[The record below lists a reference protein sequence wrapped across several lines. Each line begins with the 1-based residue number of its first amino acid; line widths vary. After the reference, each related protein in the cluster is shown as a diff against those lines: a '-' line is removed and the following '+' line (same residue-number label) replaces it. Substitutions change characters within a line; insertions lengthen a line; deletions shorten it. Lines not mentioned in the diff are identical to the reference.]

1 MKIAIITPVFPP
13 YFAGISNVAAN
24 EARGLSQAGNEVTVI
39 TPKNSFQDLELEKTL
54 KGYKVVRLSPLLK
67 FGNAALIKY
76 NKKLLK
82 DFDIIHLHYPFIGG
96 FFSLS
101 RFISKLRVPLVVTYH
116 MDLIGRGWKSWFFK
130 LYTFLTLPK
139 IIKITQKII
148 VSSLDYARNSNLAP
162 DLLKEPQKFI
172 EVPFGVEIKNYES
185 GIIDYELRN
194 RLGIK
199 GKEKIILFV
208 GVLDKAHYFKGVDIL
223 LRSFREVNLLPQ
235 ISCRLII
242 VGDGDLRLRY
252 EKQARDLGVLDKVI
266 FAGRVSKENLR
277 SYYRLADIFVL
288 PSIDSS
294 EACGLVLLEA
304 MSFGVPVIA
313 SNLPGVRMQVGDRG
327 LLIDPKKENELTE
340 ALKNVLM
347 NETMRMEMG
356 RRARRW
362 VEINRSFDLETKNIL
377 AVYKSVDF

>member
-1 MKIAIITPVFPP
+1 MKIAIITPVFLP
-13 YFAGISNVAAN
+13 YFAGISHVAAN

-39 TPKNSFQDLELEKTL
+39 TPRYSFQDSELEKTL
-54 KGYKVVRLSPLLK
+54 KGYKVIRLNPLIK

-82 DFDIIHLHYPFIGG
+82 NFDIIHFHYPFIGG
-96 FFSLS
+96 FFSLL
-101 RFISKLRVPLVVTYH
+101 RFISKSRIPLVVTYH

-130 LYTFLTLPK
+130 LYTFLTLPN

-172 EVPFGVEIKNYES
+172 EVPFGVETKNYET
-185 GIIDYELRN
+185 GIIDHELRN

-199 GKEKIILFV
+199 EKEKTILFV
-208 GVLDKAHYFKGVDIL
+208 GALDKAHYFKGVDIL
-223 LRSFREVNLLPQ
+223 LKSFREVNLLPQ

-252 EKQARDLGVLDKVI
+252 EKQAQDLDMPDKVI

-277 SYYRLADIFVL
+277 SYYKLADIFVL

-304 MSFGVPVIA
+304 MSFGIPVIA
-313 SNLPGVRMQVGDRG
+313 SNLPGVRTQVGDRG
-327 LLIDPKKENELTE
+327 LLIDPKKEDELTE

-356 RRARRW
+356 RKARRW
-362 VEINRSFDLETKNIL
+362 IKINRSFDLETKNIL